1 MLNGTS
7 NVVIAVF
14 LKAASPIEEILELVV
29 VSSLGRTT
37 SLKDEQPS
45 NKRSGIASNPS
56 GIVTLLMLLQSAYAP
71 VPRKERFDKLSSPV
85 IAEL

>member
-37 SLKDEQPS
+37 SLNDVQPS

-56 GIVTLLMLLQSAYAP
+56 GIVTLLMLLQSA
-71 VPRKERFDKLSSPV
+71 
-85 IAEL
+85 